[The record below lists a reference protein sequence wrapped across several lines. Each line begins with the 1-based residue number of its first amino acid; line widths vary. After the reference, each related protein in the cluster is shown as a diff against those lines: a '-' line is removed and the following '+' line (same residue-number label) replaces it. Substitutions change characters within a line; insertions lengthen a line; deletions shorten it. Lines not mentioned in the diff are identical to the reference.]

1 MFGYFYHEI
10 LRKTIIGFGS
20 LFNEIQIN
28 HTNDSDQIV
37 SMLKVP
43 LAYGPTEKFLARL
56 RQDVDLNKS
65 VQLTLPR
72 MSFEFV
78 GLDYDRSRKVS
89 TPQSFLTSLSSDK
102 KQVRKSFM
110 PVPYNMTFE
119 LSIYTKKND
128 DMLQIVEQILPY
140 FQPQYNM
147 TINLVEE
154 IGEKRDIPIV
164 LEGLSMN
171 DDYEGDFT
179 TRRSLIYTLRFTA
192 KTYLF
197 GPVIDVSKDIIEKVS
212 IGYVAGDRTKTPSR
226 DIVYSTTPQATKSYQ
241 GNAITNLSADIDE
254 KVTVFEV
261 DDASQIAES
270 SYIYIDEETI
280 FVKSKRINELV
291 VERGSYSTT
300 ASSHVLGS
308 GVSLITTQD
317 NSLIEFGDDFGFG
330 VSF

>member
-1 MFGYFYHEI
+1 MFEYFYHEI

-20 LFNEIQIN
+20 LFNQIQIK
-28 HTNDSDQIV
+28 HTNDSDQVV
-37 SMLKVP
+37 STMQVP

-56 RQDVDLNKS
+56 RQDADLNKP
-65 VQLTLPR
+65 VQLSLPR

-78 GLDYDRSRKVS
+78 GLDYDRSRKV
-89 TPQSFLTSLSSDK
+89 TTAQSFLTAASSDK
-102 KQVRKSFM
+102 KKVRKSYM

-119 LSIYTKKND
+119 LSVYTKKND

-147 TINLVEE
+147 TVNLVEE

-164 LEGLSMN
+164 LEGISMN

-179 TRRSLIYTLRFTA
+179 TRRSLIYTMRFTA

-197 GPVIDVSKDIIEKVS
+197 GPVVDVSKDVIEKVS

-226 DIVYSTTPQATKSYQ
+226 DIVYSIEPKATKSY
-241 GNAITNLSADIDE
+241 GNSIITTLSSNINDTE
-254 KVTVFEV
+254 TVITV
-261 DDASQIAES
+261 DDASQISES

-280 FVKSKRINELV
+280 FVKSKRLNELV

-308 GVSLITTQD
+308 GVALVTDQD
-317 NSLIEFGDDFGFG
+317 NSLIEFGDDFGFSG
-330 VSF
+330 SF